1 MVTRSRQIRFTLHNF
16 SLQRTLTNNLYFS
29 LFYWRARSDCCH
41 DLPQMSGKCTRIEY
55 CSLGRVAHTSY
66 EIYEYTAIT
75 QSHTHREFWGIAL
88 APTCEGH
95 LCFQLAEN
103 FYKPSTRACGILLCD
118 HVWACEA
125 TPNILQI
132 EIKKINA
139 PPGTFPWEP
148 QHLLPPFAPTG
159 EAAGDAQEPLLQ
171 GSSDQP
177 CSVRFH
183 LAAWG
188 GT

>member
-1 MVTRSRQIRFTLHNF
+1 MAAA
-16 SLQRTLTNNLYFS
+16 
-29 LFYWRARSDCCH
+29 RARARAAARAAARAKEMAAARATARAAARAKEMAAARPTARAAARARARATARGDCCH
-41 DLPQMSGKCTRIEY
+41 ALPQISGKCTRIEY

-95 LCFQLAEN
+95 LCFRLAEN

-139 PPGTFPWEP
+139 PPGTFPCGNHTTP
-148 QHLLPPFAPTG
+148 SATVCAH
-159 EAAGDAQEPLLQ
+159 
-171 GSSDQP
+171 
-177 CSVRFH
+177 R
-183 LAAWG
+183 
-188 GT
+188 